1 MLRAKHESGL
11 LNLRHILQRRRL
23 GSSMSYPQPR
33 PTMGKTIYNKMLSN
47 RYKVVIKSL
56 ALRKRK
62 GLAWGVYAEAIQ
74 QPQDLKFLQQ
84 NEVLSVLK
92 DKKIKIK
99 KRLVFIGSALIA
111 VQGASPAYSANY
123 SIDHLKLYAHSR
135 ILDYKEFQCFNKIIT
150 KESRWSYTA
159 KNGSHFGLGQMRSK
173 HYRDLDPFRQLDATI
188 RYITI
193 RYQTPCKAWAFH
205 QERNWY

>member
-1 MLRAKHESGL
+1 MV
-11 LNLRHILQRRRL
+11 N
-23 GSSMSYPQPR
+23 
-33 PTMGKTIYNKMLSN
+33 YNKTLSN

-56 ALRKRK
+56 ALRERK
-62 GLAWGVYAEAIQ
+62 GLAGGVYAEAIQ
-74 QPQDLKFLQQ
+74 PTQDFNNLQQ

-111 VQGASPAYSANY
+111 VQGAGSAVAANY

-135 ILDYKEFQCFNKIIT
+135 LLDYKEFQCFNKIIT

-159 KNGSHFGLGQMRSK
+159 RNGSHFGLGQMRSK
-173 HYRDLDPFRQLDATI
+173 HYRDLDPFRQIDATL

-205 QERNWY
+205 QANGYY